1 MNTNKEHRYTELR
14 RKHQEEVNVFPMF
27 FAFTEK
33 SFAEGMSKLGLNP
46 DDYSSVCS
54 IGYGGFIRKTD
65 MNAMKEMTARH
76 RRELKEEIAR
86 DKTGCGFIY
95 DMFVAEMLN
104 HECGYVMDSSE
115 ALDALELTLE
125 EIEANAALKKGYEKA
140 LYYVMGD

>member
-1 MNTNKEHRYTELR
+1 
-14 RKHQEEVNVFPMF
+14 
-27 FAFTEK
+27 
-33 SFAEGMSKLGLNP
+33 
-46 DDYSSVCS
+46 
-54 IGYGGFIRKTD
+54 
-65 MNAMKEMTARH
+65 MKERLL
-76 RRELKEEIAR
+76 RQSFFYRNQPS
-86 DKTGCGFIY
+86 FIY